1 MTNLTIEKVYQRT
14 VDTRFLFTR
23 YPLPVTRY
31 SLLTMDPLLELL
43 QKDDRTPPAELAQQ
57 LNLSEK
63 EVAAKIHRWESD
75 GTILGYHA
83 VIDRERMDP
92 DLVTAVIEIKV
103 KPEREGGFDHTAQR
117 IARFEQVECVYL
129 MSGGYDVLV
138 IVHGQS
144 LRDVANFIT
153 DKLSAMEGVQSCTTR
168 FRLKTYKENGILHG
182 MEEKCERLAVA
193 P

>member
-1 MTNLTIEKVYQRT
+1 M
-14 VDTRFLFTR
+14 DA
-23 YPLPVTRY
+23 
-31 SLLTMDPLLELL
+31 LLQLL
-43 QKDDRTPPAELAQQ
+43 QKDDRTSPAELAQR

-63 EVAAKIHRWESD
+63 EVVSKIRQWESD

-83 VIDRERMDP
+83 VVDRERVDP
-92 DLVTAVIEIKV
+92 DLVTAVIEVKV
-103 KPEREGGFDHTAQR
+103 TPEREGGFDQTAQR
-117 IARFEQVECVYL
+117 IARFEQVEDVYL

-138 IVHGQS
+138 TVRGQS

-153 DKLSAMEGVQSCTTR
+153 NRLSAMEGVQSCTTR

>member
-1 MTNLTIEKVYQRT
+1 M
-14 VDTRFLFTR
+14 DA
-23 YPLPVTRY
+23 
-31 SLLTMDPLLELL
+31 LLQLL
-43 QKDDRTPPAELAQQ
+43 QKDDRVSPAELAQR

-63 EVAAKIHRWESD
+63 EVVSKIRQWEAD

-83 VIDRERMDP
+83 VVDRERMDP
-92 DLVTAVIEIKV
+92 DLVTAVIEVKV
-103 KPEREGGFDHTAQR
+103 RPEREGGFDHTAQR
-117 IARFEQVECVYL
+117 IARFEQVEDVYL

-138 IVHGQS
+138 TVHGQS

-153 DKLSAMEGVQSCTTR
+153 NKLSTMEGVQSCTTR

>member
-1 MTNLTIEKVYQRT
+1 M
-14 VDTRFLFTR
+14 DA
-23 YPLPVTRY
+23 
-31 SLLTMDPLLELL
+31 LLQLL
-43 QKDDRTPPAELAQQ
+43 QKDDRTSPSELARQ

-63 EVAAKIHRWESD
+63 EVVAKIRQWESD

-83 VIDRERMDP
+83 VVDRERMDP
-92 DLVTAVIEIKV
+92 DLVTAVIEVKV
-103 KPEREGGFDHTAQR
+103 KPEREGGFDNAAQR
-117 IARFEQVECVYL
+117 IARFEQVEDVYL

-138 IVHGQS
+138 TVHGQS

-153 DKLSAMEGVQSCTTR
+153 NKLSTMEGVQSCTTR
-168 FRLKTYKENGILHG
+168 FRLKTYKANGIFHG

>member
-1 MTNLTIEKVYQRT
+1 M
-14 VDTRFLFTR
+14 DA
-23 YPLPVTRY
+23 
-31 SLLTMDPLLELL
+31 LLQLL
-43 QKDDRTPPAELAQQ
+43 QKDDRTSPSELARQ

-63 EVAAKIHRWESD
+63 EVIAKIQQWESD

-92 DLVTAVIEIKV
+92 DLVIAVIEVKV
-103 KPEREGGFDHTAQR
+103 TPEREGGFNRTAQR
-117 IARFEQVECVYL
+117 IARFEEVENVYL

-138 IVHGQS
+138 TVHGKS
-144 LRDVANFIT
+144 LHNIAHFVTN
-153 DKLSAMEGVQSCTTR
+153 KLSTIDGVQSCTTR

-182 MEEKCERLAVA
+182 VEEKCERLAVA

>member
-1 MTNLTIEKVYQRT
+1 
-14 VDTRFLFTR
+14 
-23 YPLPVTRY
+23 
-31 SLLTMDPLLELL
+31 MDALL
-43 QKDDRTPPAELAQQ
+43 QLLQRDDRTPPSELAQR

-63 EVAAKIHRWESD
+63 EVVAKIRQWESD

-83 VIDRERMDP
+83 VVDRERVNP
-92 DLVTAVIEIKV
+92 DLVTAVIEVKV
-103 KPEREGGFDHTAQR
+103 TPERDGGFDHTAQR
-117 IARFEQVECVYL
+117 IARFEQVESVYL

-153 DKLSAMEGVQSCTTR
+153 NKLSTMQGVQSCTTR

>member
-1 MTNLTIEKVYQRT
+1 M
-14 VDTRFLFTR
+14 DA
-23 YPLPVTRY
+23 
-31 SLLTMDPLLELL
+31 LLQLL
-43 QKDDRTPPAELAQQ
+43 QKDDRTSPSELARQ

-63 EVAAKIHRWESD
+63 EVIAKIQQWESD

-92 DLVTAVIEIKV
+92 DLVIAVIEVKV
-103 KPEREGGFDHTAQR
+103 TPEREGGFNRTAQR
-117 IARFEQVECVYL
+117 IARFEEVENVYL

-138 IVHGQS
+138 TVHGKS
-144 LRDVANFIT
+144 LHNIANFVT
-153 DKLSAMEGVQSCTTR
+153 NKLSTIDGVQSCTTR

-182 MEEKCERLAVA
+182 VEEKCERLAVA